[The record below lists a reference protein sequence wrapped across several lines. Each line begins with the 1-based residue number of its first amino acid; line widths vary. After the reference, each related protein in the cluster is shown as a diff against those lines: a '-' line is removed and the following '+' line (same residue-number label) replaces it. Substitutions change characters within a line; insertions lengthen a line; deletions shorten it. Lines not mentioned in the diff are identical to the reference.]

1 MNNYIDKIVIGFLL
15 IVMAPVAY
23 FFMQSSYWA
32 AMVPVGTA
40 LIGLLSM
47 EDIKNKLMTMADA
60 SMSFGLL
67 GTLVGLG
74 PIIGPAIAKGDKV
87 GIGYGLAVVVQTT
100 IFGILIAIIMNAI
113 VARVV
118 KNEKKN

>member
-1 MNNYIDKIVIGFLL
+1 MSNYIDKIIIGILL
-15 IVMAPVAY
+15 IVISPIAY
-23 FFMQSSYWA
+23 FFTQSSYWA

-40 LIGLLSM
+40 LIGLLSK
-47 EDIKNKLMTMADA
+47 EDMKNKLMTMADV

-87 GIGYGLAVVVQTT
+87 GIGYGLAIVVQTT
-100 IFGILIAIIMNAI
+100 IFGILIAIFINAI

-118 KNEKKN
+118 KNEKEN